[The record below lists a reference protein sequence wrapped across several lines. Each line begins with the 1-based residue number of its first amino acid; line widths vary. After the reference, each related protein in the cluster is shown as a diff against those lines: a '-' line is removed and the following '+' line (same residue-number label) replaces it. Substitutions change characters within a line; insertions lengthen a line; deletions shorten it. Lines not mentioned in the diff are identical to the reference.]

1 MKKMTQVTVRLEV
14 KDARALDRWMLT
26 HNTEDTPGAR
36 WSKSSVIADVLR
48 RWLKQEEVEA
58 GEFNG

>member
-14 KDARALDRWMLT
+14 KDARALDRWMRT
-26 HNTEDTPGAR
+26 HNTEATPGAR

-48 RWLKQEEVEA
+48 RWLKREEA
-58 GEFNG
+58 AGGEFDG

>member
-1 MKKMTQVTVRLEV
+1 MKKMTQITVRLEV
-14 KDARALDRWMLT
+14 KDARALDRWMRT
-26 HNTEDTPGAR
+26 HNTEATPGAR

-58 GEFNG
+58 GELNG